1 MSNIFIDLKSC
12 SIYPILY
19 SKTVGVNMLLKSV
32 SRWKIALLVLI
43 FFGAASTWLTGLNE
57 HLTFDNLK
65 ENRDILRS
73 HVESHY
79 VLSVIVFIA
88 AVVSTAFFVPGAIA
102 VTLVGGFLFGVLLGT
117 LYLLVGA
124 TLGAS
129 LAFLSAR
136 YVLGNWVQRR
146 YEEQL
151 RIFNGEMAR
160 HGHNYLITFRIVPVM
175 PFFLVNYL
183 AGITKMPIGRF
194 MWTTAVGMLPG
205 TVVYSFAGQELRGI
219 ESPDDIM
226 SPKLLSAFILLALF
240 ALLPVLLRVYKWV
253 KGRVD

>member
-1 MSNIFIDLKSC
+1 MRNSFKTLKSR

-19 SKTVGVNMLLKSV
+19 SKTVGVNLMLDRV
-32 SRWKIALLVLI
+32 SRGKIVLLGLI
-43 FFGAASTWLTGLNE
+43 LFGAASVWLTGLNE
-57 HLTFDNLK
+57 YLTFENLK
-65 ENRDILRS
+65 GNRDILRS
-73 HVESHY
+73 YVESHY
-79 VLSVIVFIA
+79 IPSVIVFIA

-117 LYLLVGA
+117 LYLLAGA
-124 TLGAS
+124 TMGAS

-151 RIFNGEMAR
+151 RIFNREMAR

-183 AGITKMPIGRF
+183 AGITRMPIGRF

-205 TVVYSFAGQELRGI
+205 SVVYSFAGRELRGI

-226 SPKLLSAFILLALF
+226 SPKLLSALILLALF
-240 ALLPVLLRVYKWV
+240 ALLPVLLRLSKWV